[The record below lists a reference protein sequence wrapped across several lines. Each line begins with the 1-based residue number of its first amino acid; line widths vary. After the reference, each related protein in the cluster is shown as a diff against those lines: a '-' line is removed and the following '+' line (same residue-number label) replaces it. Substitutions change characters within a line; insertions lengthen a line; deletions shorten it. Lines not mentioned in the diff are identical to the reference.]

1 MRTTHTCL
9 VLLAVL
15 AAVDLAGCKEA
26 RKKPAAGTSAG
37 GEGQADREGR
47 AAPDRHVGPSAGP
60 MRPSRRG
67 PMTAPEVRPPD
78 EDPGSAG
85 EPGGG
90 DGDGDG
96 DGDERADRP
105 ARKTRAERVAEFD
118 ADGDGKLTGEER
130 DVMRKTRIGDQLERL
145 DQDGDGKL
153 TATEVD
159 ASKRF
164 RTLDFVA
171 ADVDR
176 DGFLSTEE
184 LDGAMTQ
191 RRQQRRTDRR
201 PIRFRDG
208 NPGGD
213 AGVR

>member
-1 MRTTHTCL
+1 
-9 VLLAVL
+9 
-15 AAVDLAGCKEA
+15 
-26 RKKPAAGTSAG
+26 
-37 GEGQADREGR
+37 
-47 AAPDRHVGPSAGP
+47 
-60 MRPSRRG
+60 
-67 PMTAPEVRPPD
+67 
-78 EDPGSAG
+78 
-85 EPGGG
+85 
-90 DGDGDG
+90 
-96 DGDERADRP
+96 
-105 ARKTRAERVAEFD
+105 
-118 ADGDGKLTGEER
+118 
-130 DVMRKTRIGDQLERL
+130 MRKTRTGDQLERL

-213 AGVR
+213 AGAR